1 MGMTLR
7 SVEKAARYQ
16 TLFCF
21 FAVALILFALIRVRE
36 YIIINTPSMAIIV
49 LQKERERWELCWDRY
64 LLLVVDF
71 YTAV

>member
-21 FAVALILFALIRVRE
+21 FAVALILFALIRGRE

-49 LQKERERWELCWDRY
+49 LQKERERERERGGSFVGIGIYY
-64 LLLVVDF
+64 L
-71 YTAV
+71 